1 MGVKTTVS
9 PFAPKR
15 FARMPKVD
23 GIALASV
30 ATGSR
35 YQGRDDLLVARFAPG
50 THVAGVFTTSKTT
63 SAAVDLSRAHLANGK
78 ARALVVNAGIANAF
92 TGKAGARAAL
102 QTAKAAAKTFAC
114 PVEQVFVASTGV
126 IGEDLDA
133 KPLIAGIHQAAEN
146 LPESGGDFHAAAHA
160 IGTTDTF
167 AKGATRTVKF
177 GREKVVIN
185 AIVKGS
191 GMIAPDMATLLAFV
205 FTDAAIPPGIL
216 QKLLSESN
224 AASLNCLTVDSDTST
239 SDTCLLF
246 ASGPKKLTGPALR
259 SLEDNR
265 LSAFRAGLLA
275 VMQDL
280 AVQTAS
286 DGEGVSKLITIDV
299 KGAEDDAAARRIG
312 LAIGNS
318 PLVKTAVAGADANWG
333 RIVMAVGKSGELVE
347 RDRLAIDIGGHKV
360 ARAGR
365 AVAGY
370 KEAPVARHMRGKKIH
385 FTGHV
390 GAKRGKGRGQAR
402 IWASD
407 LTHGY
412 ISINADYRS

>member
-1 MGVKTTVS
+1 
-9 PFAPKR
+9 
-15 FARMPKVD
+15 
-23 GIALASV
+23 
-30 ATGSR
+30 
-35 YQGRDDLLVARFAPG
+35 
-50 THVAGVFTTSKTT
+50 
-63 SAAVDLSRAHLANGK
+63 
-78 ARALVVNAGIANAF
+78 
-92 TGKAGARAAL
+92 
-102 QTAKAAAKTFAC
+102 
-114 PVEQVFVASTGV
+114 
-126 IGEDLDA
+126 
-133 KPLIAGIHQAAEN
+133 
-146 LPESGGDFHAAAHA
+146 
-160 IGTTDTF
+160 
-167 AKGATRTVKF
+167 
-177 GREKVVIN
+177 
-185 AIVKGS
+185 
-191 GMIAPDMATLLAFV
+191 
-205 FTDAAIPPGIL
+205 
-216 QKLLSESN
+216 
-224 AASLNCLTVDSDTST
+224 
-239 SDTCLLF
+239 LLF
-246 ASGPKKLTGPALR
+246 ASGRKKLTGPALR
-259 SLEDNR
+259 SLEDKR

-385 FTGHV
+385 FTVHV